1 MPDIDV
7 KPRSRVVTDGI
18 EATTSRGML
27 RAVGMGD
34 EDWEKPQIGIAS
46 SWNEITPCN
55 LSLDRLAQGAKEG
68 VHSGGGYPLQ
78 FGTISVSDGISM
90 GHEGMHFSLVSRE
103 VIADSVETV
112 VNAERLDGTVLLA
125 GCDKSLPGM
134 LMAAARLDL
143 ASVFLYAGSVM
154 PGYVKQADGTMK
166 EVTIIDSFEGVGA
179 CKAGTMSEEELKKIE
194 CAIVPGEGACGGMY
208 TANTMASVAEALG
221 MSLPGSAAPPSAD
234 RRRDYYAHRSGEAVV
249 NMLRHGITARQ
260 ILTKEAFENAI
271 AVAMALGGSTN
282 VVLHLL
288 AIAHEAE
295 VELSLDDFNRIG
307 SKVPHLADMKPFGK
321 YVMVDVDRNG
331 GIPVIMKALLDA
343 GLLHGDV
350 MTVTGKTLAEN
361 LAEIDPP
368 ALDGEVFRTLDNP
381 IHATGGLT
389 ILQGSF
395 APEGAVVKTAG
406 FDAEVFE
413 GPARVFDRER
423 AAMDALTEGQ
433 IQKGDVVVIR
443 YEGPKGGPGM
453 REMLAITAAIKGAGL
468 GKDVLLLTDGRFS
481 GGTTGLCIGHIAPEA
496 VDAGP
501 VAFVRDG
508 DRIRVDIAARS
519 LDLLVDDAEL
529 EAREQ
534 AGPRCPRATPAE
546 SSRSSRSSSSPP
558 PRARS
563 RASVDTRTI
572 ATSPGKEHLMP
583 TEATPLSAAA
593 GARRTPE
600 ILTGSGA
607 VLRTLEHL
615 GITDVFGLPGGA
627 IIPFYDELMASTTIR
642 HVLVRHEQGAGHA
655 AEGYASASGKVGVAI
670 ATSGPGAT
678 NLVTAIADAY
688 MDSVPF
694 IAITGQVF
702 STLMGTDAFQEA
714 DIVGITMPI
723 TKHSFLVTDPADVP
737 ATLAAAHLIATT
749 GRPGPVLVDITKDAQ
764 QKSAPYVWPP
774 KIDLPG
780 YRPVTKAHGKQI
792 AAAAQL
798 LAEAERPVL
807 YVGGGVV
814 RSGATAELLRFA
826 EATGAPVVTTLMA
839 RGAFP
844 DSHPQHLGMP
854 GMHGTVPAVLGLQDS
869 DLIIAL
875 GARFDDR
882 VTGKADE
889 FAPNAKVVHVDIDPA
904 EISKIRFAD
913 VPIVGDARE
922 VLVDLLDAWNGVPAD
937 ERAST
942 ADWWTK
948 LDQLRTDFPLGY
960 AEPTDGLLAP
970 QAIIRRIGEL
980 SGPRPCTPP
989 VSVSTRCG
997 RRSSSS
1003 TSGRTPG

>member
-34 EDWEKPQIGIAS
+34 EDWSKPQIGIAS

-249 NMLRHGITARQ
+249 NMLEHGITARQ

-282 VVLHLL
+282 VILHLL
-288 AIAHEAE
+288 AIAYEAE

-343 GLLHGDV
+343 GLLHGDCL
-350 MTVTGKTLAEN
+350 TVTGKTVAEN

-381 IHATGGLT
+381 IHETGGLT
-389 ILQGSF
+389 VLQGTF

-423 AAMDALTEGQ
+423 AAMDALTEGK

-519 LDLLVDDAEL
+519 LDLLVDPAEL
-529 EAREQ
+529 EARRDGW
-534 AGPRCPRATPAE
+534 APL
-546 SSRSSRSSSSPP
+546 P
-558 PRARS
+558 PRY
-563 RASVDTRTI
+563 TRGVL
-572 ATSPGKEHLMP
+572 AKYAKLVK
-583 TEATPLSAAA
+583 SAAQ
-593 GARRTPE
+593 
-600 ILTGSGA
+600 GA
-607 VLRTLEHL
+607 V
-615 GITDVFGLPGGA
+615 
-627 IIPFYDELMASTTIR
+627 
-642 HVLVRHEQGAGHA
+642 
-655 AEGYASASGKVGVAI
+655 
-670 ATSGPGAT
+670 
-678 NLVTAIADAY
+678 
-688 MDSVPF
+688 
-694 IAITGQVF
+694 TG
-702 STLMGTDAFQEA
+702 
-714 DIVGITMPI
+714 
-723 TKHSFLVTDPADVP
+723 
-737 ATLAAAHLIATT
+737 
-749 GRPGPVLVDITKDAQ
+749 
-764 QKSAPYVWPP
+764 
-774 KIDLPG
+774 
-780 YRPVTKAHGKQI
+780 
-792 AAAAQL
+792 
-798 LAEAERPVL
+798 
-807 YVGGGVV
+807 
-814 RSGATAELLRFA
+814 
-826 EATGAPVVTTLMA
+826 
-839 RGAFP
+839 
-844 DSHPQHLGMP
+844 
-854 GMHGTVPAVLGLQDS
+854 
-869 DLIIAL
+869 
-875 GARFDDR
+875 
-882 VTGKADE
+882 
-889 FAPNAKVVHVDIDPA
+889 
-904 EISKIRFAD
+904 
-913 VPIVGDARE
+913 
-922 VLVDLLDAWNGVPAD
+922 
-937 ERAST
+937 
-942 ADWWTK
+942 
-948 LDQLRTDFPLGY
+948 
-960 AEPTDGLLAP
+960 
-970 QAIIRRIGEL
+970 
-980 SGPRPCTPP
+980 
-989 VSVSTRCG
+989 
-997 RRSSSS
+997 
-1003 TSGRTPG
+1003 